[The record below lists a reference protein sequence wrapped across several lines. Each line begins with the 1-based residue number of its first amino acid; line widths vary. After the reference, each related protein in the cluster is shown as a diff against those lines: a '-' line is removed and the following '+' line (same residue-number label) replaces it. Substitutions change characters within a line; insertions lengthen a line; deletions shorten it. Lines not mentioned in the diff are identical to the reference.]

1 MIGST
6 ALGGAHLGQALD
18 GVLLVSTSPPTSSRM
33 RASPKAFFLGKAM
46 NLKGTKSAHVDFTS
60 EGKIVIEQWSDDFN
74 QPVTIYLTLEQ
85 LRAIDN
91 WAFRGKDEIEAAWN
105 DGVEN
110 ESQA

>member
-46 NLKGTKSAHVDFTS
+46 ELKAVKSVHVDFNS
-60 EGKIVIEQWSDDFN
+60 QGKIVIEQWSDDFD
-74 QPVTIYLTLEQ
+74 QPVTIYLTPEQ
-85 LRAIDN
+85 FRAIEN
-91 WAFRGKDEIEAAWN
+91 WFFNGKEEIELAWN

-110 ESQA
+110 EPQA